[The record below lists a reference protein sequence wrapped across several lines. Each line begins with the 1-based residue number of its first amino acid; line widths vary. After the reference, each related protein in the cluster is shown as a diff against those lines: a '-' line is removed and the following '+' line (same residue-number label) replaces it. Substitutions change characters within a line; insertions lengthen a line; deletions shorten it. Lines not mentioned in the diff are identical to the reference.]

1 MNDMVNIPEGYE
13 PLRRDCEQLLA
24 DHPDP
29 RKNVFI
35 MTRYK
40 PGDRLLGSIDHEL
53 RTVLRRHGLKPL
65 RADDKTY
72 SSDRNLWDNV
82 CIYMI
87 CCGLGVAILEDRLRD
102 EFNPNVALEYGFMRA
117 LSKPVL
123 LLADKGFRNLRADV
137 VGTLQAQFDITDIE
151 GTLRDPVRQWLRDL
165 DISEAIKL
173 PANATPMQKAAE
185 TWRARLEKIRV
196 AGSDKELNDEFWYF
210 GEEVQRLKALFTGG
224 NSTPATLTAV
234 RLAKQVTDQHDMKK
248 VAHLA
253 DLLGDIV
260 VSG

>member
-13 PLRRDCEQLLA
+13 PLRRDCERLLA
-24 DHPDP
+24 DYPDP
-29 RKNVFI
+29 EKNVFI
-35 MTRYK
+35 MTRYE
-40 PGDRLLGSIDHEL
+40 PGDRLLGAIDHEL

-72 SSDRNLWDNV
+72 ASDRNLWDNV

-87 CCGLGVAILEDRLRD
+87 CCGRGVAILEDRLRD

-117 LSKPVL
+117 LNKPVL
-123 LLADKGFRNLRADV
+123 LLVDKGFRNLRADV

-151 GTLRDPVRQWLRDL
+151 GTLRDPVRRWLRDL
-165 DISEAIKL
+165 DIAEAIAL
-173 PANATPMQKAAE
+173 PADASPLQKAAE

-196 AGSDKELNDEFWYF
+196 ARNDKEQNDEFWYF
-210 GEEVQRLKALFTGG
+210 GEEVQRHQSLFTGG
-224 NSTPATLTAV
+224 ASPPAALTAV
-234 RLAKQVTDQHDMKK
+234 RLAQQVTAQHDMAK
-248 VAHLA
+248 VAQLA

-260 VSG
+260 VGG